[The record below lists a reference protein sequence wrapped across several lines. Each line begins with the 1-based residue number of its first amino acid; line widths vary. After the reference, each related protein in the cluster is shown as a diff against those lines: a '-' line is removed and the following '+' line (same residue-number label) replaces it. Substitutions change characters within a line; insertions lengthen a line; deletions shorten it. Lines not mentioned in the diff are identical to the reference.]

1 LSRASQTRGP
11 SEEAS
16 YGLRAGIL
24 SQWETLAQSLASIAP
39 TACSAMGIPLV
50 IAVSGASAG
59 SPMSWQPWVCFK
71 LLRKGKLSLQNLA
84 ISAVAL
90 LFLIGALVG
99 SLNTGSS
106 GPGKWLAPVYVT
118 LLMLGCV
125 YKALWHRAVD
135 PLTS

>member
-1 LSRASQTRGP
+1 
-11 SEEAS
+11 
-16 YGLRAGIL
+16 
-24 SQWETLAQSLASIAP
+24 
-39 TACSAMGIPLV
+39 MGVPLV

-59 SPMSWQPWVCFK
+59 APMSWQPRGMLQVAAN
-71 LLRKGKLSLQNLA
+71 GKLSLQNLA
-84 ISAVAL
+84 ISAIAL

-118 LLMLGCV
+118 LLMLVCV
-125 YKALWHRAVD
+125 YKALWHRDVD